1 MEVGGGLPYGE
12 DRGFMGGNN
21 ETGSRLLF
29 CVSAEGNRGG
39 WERKGGGEVWIGYVQ
54 TEIMILKTRQRLV
67 RKSESGYSGRWVGVK
82 PERNEGK
89 THQPTTIQK

>member
-1 MEVGGGLPYGE
+1 MRLVV
-12 DRGFMGGNN
+12 DCSSVSQRR
-21 ETGSRLLF
+21 ETG
-29 CVSAEGNRGG
+29 EGGK
-39 WERKGGGEVWIGYVQ
+39 ERGGEVWIGYVQ